1 MPTERDEIL
10 EGTKPVKFSNH
21 KIKKK
26 KKKRCRGRSIIVF
39 RVLLL
44 KSAGKTKRTNLI
56 TNLIVWFG
64 F

>member
-26 KKKRCRGRSIIVF
+26 KKDVEEEALLYLECFCGRAREKQNEQI
-39 RVLLL
+39 
-44 KSAGKTKRTNLI
+44 
-56 TNLIVWFG
+56 
-64 F
+64 